1 MPLSQNNNHTF
12 VSGELVTS
20 AKLNSTKII
29 QSDTEAN
36 NDNFTGNPGQLTY
49 DSTNKKLRL
58 HDGQTAGGLEVTPAQ
73 SSVSLGAGSVTENM
87 LATGAVT
94 NTKLATDSV
103 TEEKILDGAVT
114 ASKLADDAISLG
126 AGSVTSE
133 MLADGAIESIDDIG
147 DVQTAGTGHTPSD
160 GDALVWN
167 DTHSHWM
174 PGGVAT
180 TNSAGGTGV
189 ARAVFCST
197 GGSPGSDSIHAGTTP
212 LGSSESYRDV
222 RPSSFNIKD
231 STWIG
236 TSTGQHW
243 VHFITPIENPVIIIP
258 DFQWSYNSNTGQANI
273 SQRITTYGNT
283 SPFYNLTFD
292 SQGRL
297 TKMRFSGTYGT
308 GSNIGLAIRHF
319 VIF

>member
-58 HDGQTAGGLEVTPAQ
+58 HDGHTAGGLEVTPAQ

-133 MLADGAIESIDDIG
+133 MLATGAIASLDDIG
-147 DVQTAGTGHTPSD
+147 DVQTAGTGHNPSD
-160 GDALVWN
+160 GDALIWN
-167 DTHSHWM
+167 NSHSHWM
-174 PGGVAT
+174 PGEVAT

-189 ARAVFCST
+189 ARAVFHKSHPT
-197 GGSPGSDSIHAGTTP
+197 DPP
-212 LGSSESYRDV
+212 
-222 RPSSFNIKD
+222 SFNIASSVYD
-231 STWIG
+231 G
-236 TSTGQHW
+236 TSTGQRT
-243 VHFITPIENPVIIIP
+243 VTFTNPISNPVIIIP
-258 DFQWSYNSNTGQANI
+258 DFQI
-273 SQRITTYGNT
+273 SGTSSTRITTYNNGP
-283 SPFYNLTFD
+283 SFNLQQN
-292 SQGRL
+292 S
-297 TKMRFSGTYGT
+297 SGDCT
-308 GSNIGLAIRHF
+308 GIVFGAWSGPVWF
-319 VIF
+319 VVY